1 MVSYALIEAI
11 EIELDYLKSNRC
23 RFGLWVWVVIW
34 LLEARH
40 ARLMAKAK
48 G

>member
-11 EIELDYLKSNRC
+11 EIELDYLKSNRS
-23 RFGLWVWVVIW
+23 RLSRWIWVVIW

-40 ARLMAKAK
+40 ACLMAKARR
-48 G
+48 